1 MANLSNIN
9 NKFLVTTTGEVL
21 VSETGAAGAGKLW
34 VKNDSSS
41 YTRIANFYNTTDN
54 SIPYITVGNQA
65 AEGADSCVVF
75 AFADSTTDANKF
87 GWIGMAGD
95 GVGTGIHWK
104 RGGNVGIGTVSPG
117 AKLDISNVTGGTYAL
132 EISTPERDRALFF
145 YNSASVSDAGY
156 LGIKRG
162 SVDALNHRFA
172 TSGNSAVCI
181 GEGNFGIGNDSPR
194 DKLTIFTPGS
204 AEEEIALRLVN
215 PIGFTNAG
223 SGSSI
228 IFAQDRNTGENIP
241 MAKIRNSQ
249 SAGGTSCC
257 GELIFSTAHS
267 SFGGMIDKIQIS
279 SNGATTFKGA
289 ERPQIYL
296 NSRYDYPNNPTFEAN
311 TLAIVA
317 AKYIGTAPYEANR
330 IVASNSTHLAFEAGG
345 AEIMRIDSS
354 GNVGIGQDNPD
365 WLLELKMDSSA
376 GSAGNYPA
384 IVVNNPNAGGYS
396 AFYLFNGAQNLGG
409 LEYNNSNNILSL
421 YSYEG
426 NAVSIPN
433 GIFLGGTV
441 AANKLDDYEE
451 GTWTPVAFASASSLT
466 ATYSEQLGTYTKIG
480 RQVICMFDFTVILSG
495 TMSGFAGISGLPFTV
510 GTSSATGG
518 GMAGYSVNQFRS
530 STLFAASGAGRQISG
545 FSQQNANY
553 IYVQFDNSG
562 VNGFGGSIP
571 GAWNTGTVGRCTG
584 YVIYFTD

>member
-75 AFADSTTDANKF
+75 AFSDSTTDANKF

-145 YNSASVSDAGY
+145 YNSASTTDAGY

-162 SVDALNHRFA
+162 SVDVLNHRFA
-172 TSGNSAVCI
+172 TTGNSAVCI

-296 NSRYDYPNNPTFEAN
+296 TSRYDYPNNPTFEAN
-311 TLAIVA
+311 TFAIVA

-330 IVASNSTHLAFEAGG
+330 IIASNSTHLAFEAGG

-376 GSAGNYPA
+376 GSYGNYPA

-396 AFYLFNGAQNLGG
+396 AFYLFNGTQNLGG

-433 GIFLGGTV
+433 GIFLGGTGS
-441 AANKLDDYEE
+441 ANKLDDYEE
-451 GTWTPVAFASASSLT
+451 GTFTMTMTNDGVGNT
-466 ATYSEQLGTYTKIG
+466 QLSRYTKVG
-480 RQVICMFDFTVILSG
+480 RLVFIESYFSG
-495 TMSGFAGISGLPFTV
+495 RNITNPGNCRVSGLPFSADSSEGYGVLTYWH
-510 GTSSATGG
+510 GTAVNQNNSVAYVAGTIADIVAPGTTAFAQWATGTNKT
-518 GMAGYSVNQFRS
+518 MMLAGFY
-530 STLFAASGAGRQISG
+530 TTA
-545 FSQQNANY
+545 
-553 IYVQFDNSG
+553 
-562 VNGFGGSIP
+562 
-571 GAWNTGTVGRCTG
+571 
-584 YVIYFTD
+584 